1 MRARTSSILG
11 WVHPGMKFSFRLLEW
26 FHPGMKGT
34 KQFYP
39 GPLDKC
45 IEVHPRTR
53 KSIVFTWIFHSRMN
67 FRPGAENQNEII
79 LRRTHFSSEIMLTL
93 TGKWPDTEMKVIQ
106 GQNHSCK
113 QGLNCKTNHEPSY
126 QEKYW
131 LRISAGQNVCI
142 QPICLTPFL
151 GFKVVSLN
159 KINLKVG
166 ATHFY
171 RGCQFIPSIF
181 FYTRDLLPT
190 LALLILAWR
199 ATFWWV
205 SL

>member
-1 MRARTSSILG
+1 
-11 WVHPGMKFSFRLLEW
+11 
-26 FHPGMKGT
+26 
-34 KQFYP
+34 
-39 GPLDKC
+39 
-45 IEVHPRTR
+45 
-53 KSIVFTWIFHSRMN
+53 
-67 FRPGAENQNEII
+67 
-79 LRRTHFSSEIMLTL
+79 
-93 TGKWPDTEMKVIQ
+93 MKVIQ
-106 GQNHSCK
+106 GQNHSFK

-166 ATHFY
+166 GTHFY

-181 FYTRDLLPT
+181 FLHQGSPSSISTLNLSMTGNLLVSIIVDTDNRMHPLYTCTSTHGFSTGTESLENT
-190 LALLILAWR
+190 AL
-199 ATFWWV
+199 V
-205 SL
+205 N

>member
-1 MRARTSSILG
+1 MYWGSPQDEKKHCA
-11 WVHPGMKFSFRLLEW
+11 
-26 FHPGMKGT
+26 
-34 KQFYP
+34 
-39 GPLDKC
+39 
-45 IEVHPRTR
+45 
-53 KSIVFTWIFHSRMN
+53 TWIFHSRMN
-67 FRPGAENQNEII
+67 FHPGAEDLNEII
-79 LRRTHFSSEIMLTL
+79 LGRTHFSSEIMLTL
-93 TGKWPDTEMKVIQ
+93 TGKWPDTERKVIQ
-106 GQNHSCK
+106 GQNHSRK

-126 QEKYW
+126 REKYW

-166 ATHFY
+166 GTHFY
-171 RGCQFIPSIF
+171 SRCQFFPSIYV
-181 FYTRDLLPT
+181 FYTRDLLPA